1 MFHWLIKIIVG
12 LTLVMIKLLG
22 TGLSGA
28 GVNPA
33 GSLAAAIVSNNKW
46 RSYDWIYYI
55 GYLLSHHG

>member
-1 MFHWLIKIIVG
+1 MIVG
-12 LTLVMIKLLG
+12 LTLIAIKLLG

-33 GSLAAAIVSNNKW
+33 GSLAAAIVSDKW

-55 GYLLSHHG
+55 AY